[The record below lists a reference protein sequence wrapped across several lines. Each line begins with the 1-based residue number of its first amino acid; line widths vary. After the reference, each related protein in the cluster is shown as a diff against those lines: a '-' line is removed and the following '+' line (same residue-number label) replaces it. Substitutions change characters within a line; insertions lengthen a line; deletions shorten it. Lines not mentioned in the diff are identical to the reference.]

1 MRTGESVLGEAD
13 LSLIHAL
20 QLAPRATWTDLAAVI
35 GTSPDTLARRWD
47 QLTSGGYAW
56 AGILARYHVSAAA
69 LYAWVEVDCAAGRSE
84 DTAIELAGDPY
95 THSVHQVTGDAD
107 LVMLVACPDLVALD
121 DYLVRRVQRL
131 PGVTRSRTQVVT
143 RMHPIR
149 NSWQLE
155 QLTPHQAQRLTE
167 LATPSAGAGRRPHRF
182 TDVDRRLVV
191 ALAGDARVSAA
202 ELARQVGTSE
212 STVRR
217 RLEALAAGGAL
228 FHHCKP
234 APRFSGRPVFALVKA
249 DVPPLDVASAS
260 AAIGRLRQTRL
271 VTSVSGSH
279 NLSAAVWLRSV
290 EELNDVTAAVSRAVP
305 ALRITGT
312 ALSLRIR
319 KLGAQVLGSD
329 GRRIH
334 HVRPDIWPRTES

>member
-13 LSLIHAL
+13 LALIHAL
-20 QLAPRATWTDLAAVI
+20 QVAPRATWTDLAAVI
-35 GTSPDTLARRWD
+35 GTSPDTLARRWE

-56 AGILARYHVSAAA
+56 AGILARYHAASAA

-107 LVMLVACPDLVALD
+107 LVLLVTCPDLVALD

-143 RMHPIR
+143 RMHPLR
-149 NSWQLE
+149 NSWQLD
-155 QLTPHQAQRLTE
+155 QLTPQQAQRLAE
-167 LATPSAGAGRRPHRF
+167 LTGPAAASGRKPHRF
-182 TDVDRRLVV
+182 TDTDRRIVA
-191 ALAGDARVSAA
+191 ALAGDARISAA

-217 RLEALAAGGAL
+217 RLEALTAGGAL

-249 DVPPLDVASAS
+249 DVPPLEAASAS
-260 AAIGRLRQTRL
+260 AAVGRLRQTRL
-271 VTSVSGSH
+271 VTSVTGPH
-279 NLSAAVWLRSV
+279 NLSAAMWLRSV
-290 EELNDVTAAVSRAVP
+290 DELNDVTAAVTRAVP
-305 ALRITGT
+305 GLRIAGT
-312 ALSLRIR
+312 ALSLRVR

-334 HVRPDIWPRTES
+334 HVRPDIWRTVEA